1 MNIKKSL
8 ILAGVSLVMAF
19 GAIDGASASTW
30 TQNHPRRVEVN
41 HRLAR
46 QDMRINRE
54 VRNGEIG
61 LHRARVLHR
70 EDRLIRHEER
80 FGARSHHGHITRA
93 EKRALNQQENGV
105 SHRIGR

>member
-19 GAIDGASASTW
+19 GAIDAASASPW
-30 TQNHPRRVEVN
+30 NANHPRRTEVN

-46 QDMRINRE
+46 QDVRIDRE
-54 VRNGEIG
+54 LRDGKIG
-61 LHRARVLHR
+61 PHRARMLHR
-70 EDRLIRHEER
+70 EDRMIRHEER
-80 FGARSHHGHITRA
+80 FEARFHHGHITRA

-105 SHRIGR
+105 SHKIGR

>member
-19 GAIDGASASTW
+19 GAIDAASASPW
-30 TQNHPRRVEVN
+30 TNHHPRRVEVN
-41 HRLAR
+41 HRLDR

-54 VRNGEIG
+54 FRHGEIG
-61 LHRARVLHR
+61 FQRARMLHRDDHM
-70 EDRLIRHEER
+70 IRHEER
-80 FGARSHHGHITRA
+80 VEARFHHGHITRA
-93 EKRALNQQENGV
+93 EHRALNQQENGV

>member
-1 MNIKKSL
+1 MNLKKSL
-8 ILAGVSLVMAF
+8 ILAGVGLVMAF
-19 GAIDGASASTW
+19 GAIDAASASPW

-41 HRLAR
+41 HRLGR

-61 LHRARVLHR
+61 LHRARVLYR

-80 FGARSHHGHITRA
+80 FETRFHHGHITRA